1 MAPSFKHDG
10 YQTELASIVYKMFD
24 GIIGSGVIVNEVQ
37 APELQKP
44 VLKTFK
50 KEKSIQ
56 DLNTIFGKQILL
68 KWDHYLILIVMLNI

>member
-44 VLKTFK
+44 VIKTFK

-56 DLNTIFGKQILL
+56 DLNIFGKQILL

>member
-1 MAPSFKHDG
+1 MAPNFKHG
-10 YQTELASIVYKMFD
+10 EYQTELASIVYKIFD

-44 VLKTFK
+44 VIKTFK

-56 DLNTIFGKQILL
+56 DLNIIFGKQILL
-68 KWDHYLILIVMLNI
+68 K